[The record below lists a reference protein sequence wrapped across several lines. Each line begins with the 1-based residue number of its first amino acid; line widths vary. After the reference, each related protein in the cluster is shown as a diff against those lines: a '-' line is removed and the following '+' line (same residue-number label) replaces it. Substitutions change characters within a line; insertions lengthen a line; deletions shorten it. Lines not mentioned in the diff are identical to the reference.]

1 MTDFWQAHGYAWVIL
16 PLIIFCARIIDVS
29 IATLRL
35 MFLARGAR
43 LQTVVI
49 GFFEALLWIIVVSQV
64 IQNLH
69 NVMCYFAYAGG
80 FAAGSFIGMKIE
92 ERLALGKVVMRV
104 ITQRPAEVLLE
115 QLRANRFGV
124 TSVAAEG
131 AKGPVRILFMVLDRA
146 RIAEAG
152 AIIADCNPAAFY
164 TIEDVRH
171 VSEGFFSA
179 STDPRATGQPVLYR
193 WLSRKR

>member
-1 MTDFWQAHGYAWVIL
+1 MIEFWQTHGYAWVIL
-16 PLIIFCARIIDVS
+16 PFIIFCARIVDVS
-29 IATLRL
+29 IATMRL

-43 LQTVVI
+43 LPTVVI
-49 GFFEALLWIIVVSQV
+49 GFFEALIWIIIVSQV

-80 FAAGSFIGMKIE
+80 FAAGSYIGMKLE

-104 ITQRPAEVLLE
+104 ITQQPAAELLE
-115 QLRANRFGV
+115 RLRENKFGV
-124 TSVAAEG
+124 TSVPAEG
-131 AKGPVRILFMVLDRA
+131 AKGPVRILFMVIDRS

-152 AIIADCNPAAFY
+152 AIINASQPGAFY

-171 VSEGFFSA
+171 ASEGFFPVS
-179 STDPRATGQPVLYR
+179 SDPRSTGQPVLYR
-193 WLSRKR
+193 WISRKR